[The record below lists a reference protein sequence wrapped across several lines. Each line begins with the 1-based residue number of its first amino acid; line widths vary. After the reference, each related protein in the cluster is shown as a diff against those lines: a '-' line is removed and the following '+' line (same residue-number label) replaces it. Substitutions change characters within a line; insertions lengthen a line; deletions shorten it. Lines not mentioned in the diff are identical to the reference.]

1 MSVSLLNEVSS
12 ARREQA
18 EDSRESEQ
26 SYRLLFESNPH
37 PMWVYDLETLSF
49 LAVNDAA
56 MRHYGYAR
64 VEFLGMTIKEIRPP
78 EDIPALLANVSKV
91 TDGLDTVSTR
101 HRKKDGALIDVE
113 IVSHTLT
120 FAGRRAELVLAL
132 DVTERR
138 RAQEEHVQL
147 IREQAARAE
156 AEEARRR
163 LAFLAEASN
172 LLTAS
177 LDYQTTLKNV
187 ARLAVPTLAD
197 YCTIDIIDED
207 ETIHRVEVA
216 CADPQQSGLA
226 HELQQYPPDFNNF
239 EMPVTKVLHT
249 GKLAFYP
256 VIPDALLVAGAWDA
270 EHLRLLRAL
279 GPKSHVVAPLVARGR
294 TLGAISF
301 TLAESNRRY
310 SPADLALIEELAGR
324 AALAVD
330 NARLYQQVQSASRAK
345 DEFLATV
352 SHELRTPLAS
362 MLIWTRMLAAGKL
375 DEETS
380 AHALKTLAGNVKSLS
395 QLINDLLDV
404 SRIIIGKLRIDA
416 RPVKLKTVIEAAV
429 EVVCP
434 AADAKQIEIKTTL
447 APSVRPV
454 LGDPDR
460 LQQVLWNLLANAIKF
475 SPAGGRIEVRLEEA
489 LSDAVITVRDTG
501 QGISAEFLPYVFD
514 RFRQADGSDARTHG
528 GLGLGLAIVRHLAEM
543 HGGTVSAESPGVGR
557 GATFTVKLPFKVV
570 PVAEGEN
577 SRGNAARTK
586 GGQQR
591 GRETA

>member
-177 LDYQTTLKNV
+177 LDHQTTLKNV

-197 YCTIDIIDED
+197 YCT
-207 ETIHRVEVA
+207 
-216 CADPQQSGLA
+216 
-226 HELQQYPPDFNNF
+226 
-239 EMPVTKVLHT
+239 
-249 GKLAFYP
+249 
-256 VIPDALLVAGAWDA
+256 
-270 EHLRLLRAL
+270 
-279 GPKSHVVAPLVARGR
+279 
-294 TLGAISF
+294 
-301 TLAESNRRY
+301 
-310 SPADLALIEELAGR
+310 
-324 AALAVD
+324 
-330 NARLYQQVQSASRAK
+330 
-345 DEFLATV
+345 
-352 SHELRTPLAS
+352 
-362 MLIWTRMLAAGKL
+362 
-375 DEETS
+375 
-380 AHALKTLAGNVKSLS
+380 
-395 QLINDLLDV
+395 
-404 SRIIIGKLRIDA
+404 
-416 RPVKLKTVIEAAV
+416 
-429 EVVCP
+429 
-434 AADAKQIEIKTTL
+434 
-447 APSVRPV
+447 
-454 LGDPDR
+454 
-460 LQQVLWNLLANAIKF
+460 
-475 SPAGGRIEVRLEEA
+475 
-489 LSDAVITVRDTG
+489 
-501 QGISAEFLPYVFD
+501 
-514 RFRQADGSDARTHG
+514 
-528 GLGLGLAIVRHLAEM
+528 
-543 HGGTVSAESPGVGR
+543 
-557 GATFTVKLPFKVV
+557 
-570 PVAEGEN
+570 
-577 SRGNAARTK
+577 
-586 GGQQR
+586 
-591 GRETA
+591 